1 MLVRR
6 ITLARLMSMEAAAGC
21 TKVLSLFIENEFTA
35 RPVIGH
41 SKCALL
47 WKVFPYLNF
56 HASVIS
62 HD

>member
-1 MLVRR
+1 
-6 ITLARLMSMEAAAGC
+6 MSMEAAAGC